1 MNSFQGNTENIM
13 RFSQVI
19 RVRILLAVS
28 AILFGLPVFA
38 AVIPEPPE
46 INSRSHILL
55 DLNSGRVLTEYQAD
69 EALPPASLTKLM
81 TSYVLSYE
89 LAQGSVSESDLV
101 DVSENAWAKKFPG
114 SSLMWIEVGTKVRV
128 DDLHRGIIISSG
140 NDASVAIAEH
150 LAGSQDAFAEVMNK
164 HGETLGLVGSH
175 FVNSHGLPDPNHYMT
190 ARDLAILAG
199 AMITKFPEQYK
210 IYSEKEYTYNN
221 ITQQNR
227 NKLLWRD
234 SSVDGLKTGHT
245 REAGY
250 CLVASAK
257 RGDMRLVS
265 VVMGTKNLEARSRE
279 TQKLFAYGFRYFE
292 SHKLYSAGDRVLD
305 EKVWEGLATTVSLGV
320 DEEITLTIPKG
331 KHAAMNIDSVVDE
344 VLIAPIEQGKRYG
357 TVTVSLEGET
367 LARVPLVA
375 LGSVEQAGFFA
386 RLIDSAKRRLQ
397 DLLGG
402 QSD

>member
-1 MNSFQGNTENIM
+1 MM
-13 RFSQVI
+13 RFSQVF
-19 RVRILLAVS
+19 RVRILLTLWAPLIS
-28 AILFGLPVFA
+28 LPMFA
-38 AVIPEPPE
+38 AVMPEPPE

-89 LAQGSVSESDLV
+89 LAQGSVSDSDLV
-101 DVSENAWAKKFPG
+101 DISENAWAKKFPG

-164 HGETLGLVGSH
+164 HGETLGLASSH
-175 FVNSHGLPDPNHYMT
+175 FVNAHGLPDPNHYMT

-199 AMITKFPEQYK
+199 AMINKFPEQYK

-292 SHKLYSAGDRVLD
+292 SHKLYSSGDQVQE

-320 DEEITLTIPKG
+320 DEDITLTIPKG
-331 KHAAMNIDSVVDE
+331 KHAAMTIDSVVDE

-367 LARVPLVA
+367 LASAPLVA
-375 LGSVEQAGFFA
+375 LEAVEQAGFFA

-397 DLLGG
+397 GVLGG
-402 QSD
+402 QSE

>member
-1 MNSFQGNTENIM
+1 M
-13 RFSQVI
+13 RFSQVF
-19 RVRILLAVS
+19 RVGILPTLCAALIS
-28 AILFGLPVFA
+28 LPLFA

-89 LAQGSVSESDLV
+89 LAQGSVSDSDLV
-101 DVSENAWAKKFPG
+101 NISENAWAKKFPG

-150 LAGSQDAFAEVMNK
+150 LAGSEDAFAEVMNK
-164 HGETLGLVGSH
+164 HGETLGLANSH
-175 FVNSHGLPDPNHYMT
+175 FVNAHGLPDPNHYMT

-199 AMITKFPEQYK
+199 AMINKFPEQYR

-257 RGDMRLVS
+257 RGGMRLVS

-292 SHKLYSAGDRVLD
+292 SHKMYSRGDQVLD
-305 EKVWEGLATTVSLGV
+305 EKVWEGLETTVSLGV
-320 DEEITLTIPKG
+320 DEDITLTIPKG
-331 KHAAMNIDSVVDE
+331 KHAAMTIESVVDE
-344 VLIAPIEQGKRYG
+344 VLIAPIEQGNRYG
-357 TVTVSLEGET
+357 TVTISLEGET
-367 LARVPLVA
+367 LASTPLVA
-375 LGSVEQAGFFA
+375 LAAVEQAGFFA

-397 DLLGG
+397 GILGG
-402 QSD
+402 QSE

>member
-1 MNSFQGNTENIM
+1 M
-13 RFSQVI
+13 RFSQVF
-19 RVRILLAVS
+19 RVRILLTLCAVFIGVP
-28 AILFGLPVFA
+28 ALA

-69 EALPPASLTKLM
+69 EPLPPASLTKLM

-89 LAQGSVSESDLV
+89 LAQGSVNDADLV
-101 DVSENAWAKKFPG
+101 DVSENAWAKNFPG

-150 LAGSQDAFAEVMNK
+150 LAGSQEAFAEVMNK
-164 HGETLGLVGSH
+164 HAETLGMSSSH
-175 FVNSHGLPDPNHYMT
+175 FMNAHGLPDPNQYMT

-199 AMITKFPEQYK
+199 ALIKQFPEQYK
-210 IYSEKEYTYNN
+210 LYSEKEYTYNN

-245 REAGY
+245 QEAGY

-292 SHKLYSAGDRVLD
+292 SHKMYASGDRVLD
-305 EKVWEGLATTVSLGV
+305 EKVWEGLATSVSLGV
-320 DEEITLTIPKG
+320 NEDITLTIPKG
-331 KHAAMNIDSVVDE
+331 KHAAMSIDSVVDE
-344 VLIAPIEQGKRYG
+344 VLVAPVEAGTRYG
-357 TVTVSLEGET
+357 TLTISLEGET
-367 LARVPLVA
+367 LASAPLIA
-375 LGSVEQAGFFA
+375 LNSIEQAGFFA
-386 RLIDSAKRRLQ
+386 RLIDLAKRRLQ
-397 DLLGG
+397 EVLGG
-402 QSD
+402 QSEQ

>member
-1 MNSFQGNTENIM
+1 M
-13 RFSQVI
+13 RFSQVF
-19 RVRILLAVS
+19 RVRIFFTLSTVLIS
-28 AILFGLPVFA
+28 LPMLA

-89 LAQGSVSESDLV
+89 LAQGSVYDSDLV
-101 DVSENAWAKKFPG
+101 DISEKAWAKKFPG
-114 SSLMWIEVGTKVRV
+114 SSLMWIEVGTKVRI

-164 HGETLGLVGSH
+164 HGETLGLSGSH
-175 FVNSHGLPDPNHYMT
+175 FVNAHGLPDPNHYMT

-199 AMITKFPEQYK
+199 AMINEFPAQYK

-292 SHKLYSAGDRVLD
+292 SHKLYSSGDQVLD
-305 EKVWEGLATTVSLGV
+305 EKVWEGVETAVSLGV
-320 DEEITLTIPKG
+320 AEAITLTIPKG
-331 KHAAMNIDSVVDE
+331 KHAAMTIDSVVDE

-357 TVTVSLEGET
+357 TVTISLEGET
-367 LARVPLVA
+367 LASAPLVA
-375 LGSVEQAGFFA
+375 LGAVEQAGFFA

-397 DLLGG
+397 GILGG
-402 QSD
+402 QSE

>member
-1 MNSFQGNTENIM
+1 M
-13 RFSQVI
+13 RFSQVF
-19 RVRILLAVS
+19 RVRILLTLCAVVIS
-28 AILFGLPVFA
+28 IPTFA

-89 LAQGSVSESDLV
+89 LAQGSVSDSDLV

-140 NDASVAIAEH
+140 NDSSVAIAEH
-150 LAGSQDAFAEVMNK
+150 LAGSEDAFAEVMNK
-164 HGETLGLVGSH
+164 HGETLGLASSH
-175 FVNSHGLPDPNHYMT
+175 FVNAHGLPDPNHYMT

-265 VVMGTKNLEARSRE
+265 VVMGTKSLEARSRE
-279 TQKLFAYGFRYFE
+279 TQKLLAYGFRYFE
-292 SHKLYSAGDRVLD
+292 SHKLYSTGDQVLD

-320 DEEITLTIPKG
+320 DEDITLTIPKG
-331 KHAAMNIDSVVDE
+331 KHAAMTIDSVVDE
-344 VLIAPIEQGKRYG
+344 VLVAPIEAGKRYG

-367 LARVPLVA
+367 LASVPLVA
-375 LGSVEQAGFFA
+375 LAAVDQAGFFA
-386 RLIDSAKRRLQ
+386 RLIDAAKRRLQ
-397 DLLGG
+397 DVLGG
-402 QSD
+402 QSEQ